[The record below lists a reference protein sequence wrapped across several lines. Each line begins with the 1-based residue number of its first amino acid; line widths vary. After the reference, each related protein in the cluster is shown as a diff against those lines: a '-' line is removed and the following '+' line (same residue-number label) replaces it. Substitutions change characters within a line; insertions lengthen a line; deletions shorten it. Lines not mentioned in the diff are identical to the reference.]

1 MREHAAAGRKK
12 KFHAALPSKMKPEHK
27 DALYHDVR
35 HHMGIQEA
43 VAPGSQG
50 EVKIS
55 KFEWGTPEGTKEM
68 KRITPGESKVK
79 AEAKEADY
87 GEKFQSMMKR
97 VKVSA
102 QSGPKR
108 TVFIPAKYG
117 TGGSYKVVPD
127 NKVKESVE
135 VEPMQLEATRI
146 PFLLMTANQKRNLFE
161 EVNQLEFDGVQTK
174 NMDQCPGA
182 YKEFKAMIETVRAGK
197 HIGELAGHEPA
208 PTANI
213 TTQNSVAA
221 TQVQAGMAVKP
232 ERMRQMQ
239 FRQYVGL

>member
-1 MREHAAAGRKK
+1 
-12 KFHAALPSKMKPEHK
+12 
-27 DALYHDVR
+27 
-35 HHMGIQEA
+35 MGIQEA

-55 KFEWGTPEGTKEM
+55 KYEWGTPEGTKEM

-102 QSGPKR
+102 QSGPKK

-135 VEPMQLEATRI
+135 VEPMRLEATKL
-146 PFLLMTANQKRNLFE
+146 PFLLMSAEQKRSLFE
-161 EVNQLEFDGVQTK
+161 ETNQLEFDGVQTK
-174 NMDQCPGA
+174 NLDLCPKA
-182 YKEFKAMIETVRAGK
+182 YIQFKELIEVAKAGNRIGQSVNINEPSNAVQSVVAG
-197 HIGELAGHEPA
+197 INA
-208 PTANI
+208 
-213 TTQNSVAA
+213 
-221 TQVQAGMAVKP
+221 KP
-232 ERMRQMQ
+232 NMLRNMQ
-239 FRQYVGL
+239 FRQYTGL